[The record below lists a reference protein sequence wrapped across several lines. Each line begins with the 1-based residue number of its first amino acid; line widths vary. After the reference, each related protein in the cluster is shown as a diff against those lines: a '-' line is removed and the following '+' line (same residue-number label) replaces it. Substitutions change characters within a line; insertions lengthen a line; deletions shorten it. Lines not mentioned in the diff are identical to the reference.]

1 MSIGPETFR
10 DAWFLT
16 GPTAAGKTAAGLELA
31 ARLGAE
37 IISMD
42 SMTLYR
48 RLDVGTAKPTPEDRR
63 CVPYHLIDVLD
74 PCEECSLA
82 RYLEWAA
89 QACAQIR
96 SRGRHMLFVGGTPL
110 YLKALLRGIFE
121 GPGADWELRRRL
133 QDEAERLGAPQLHD
147 RLRRVD
153 PVAAERLHPNDVRR
167 VIRALEVYEL
177 TGVPISEQQQQLWR
191 EEESRSRGTEESSKG
206 SSTVFCLALPREV
219 LYERIN
225 RRTEQMFAAGLAE
238 EVRGL
243 AGGQPPLSRAA
254 RQALGYKEVFEY
266 LQGTRSYEETVEL
279 VQRRTRRYAKHQL
292 TWFRSL
298 PECRLVELSGDE
310 TAEQVALEI
319 MRRAG
324 KVELRAAT

>member
-1 MSIGPETFR
+1 MTIGPETFR

-31 ARLGAE
+31 TRLGAE

-48 RLDVGTAKPTPEDRR
+48 RLDVGTAKPTPEGRR
-63 CVPYHLIDVLD
+63 RVPYHLIDVLD

-89 QACAQIR
+89 KACAQIR

-133 QDEAERLGAPQLHD
+133 QDEVERTGVMHLHD

-153 PVAAERLHPNDVRR
+153 PIAAERLHPNDVRR

-177 TGVPISEQQQQLWR
+177 TGVPISEQQQQPWR
-191 EEESRSRGTEESSKG
+191 EEESNKG
-206 SSTVFCLALPREV
+206 DSTVFCLALPRAV

-225 RRTEQMFAAGLAE
+225 RRTEQMFAAGLVD

-243 AGGQPPLSRAA
+243 AGTEPPLSRAA

-266 LQGTRSYEETVEL
+266 LEGTRSYAETVEL
-279 VQRRTRRYAKHQL
+279 VQRRTRRFAKHQL
-292 TWFRSL
+292 SWFRRL
-298 PECRLVELSGDE
+298 PECRFVEVDGDE

-319 MRRAG
+319 IRRAG
-324 KVELRAAT
+324 AVDLPTNALTSTERL